1 MQNKILLACFFLAL
15 PSLSNAEFIREDYI
29 TGTLSSGIFPVQTF
43 QASGNPLPLIPK
55 KINPTDEQII
65 KLAEQA
71 FNGSNSNLG
80 ILLLDK
86 NQVVYKKFKNSLD
99 ENTKFFSYSMSKSLT
114 AYTIGVSL
122 CSGVINSLDD
132 KVSEYS
138 PLLSNSI
145 FGRSTIRNL
154 LTMSSGARRP
164 DEDGGSL
171 NGEWRDLTRGFK
183 SIDEILLS
191 YGIDEANPGSFVYN
205 NSDTNALMLAVNYK
219 NSFSETFNQKIWL
232 KSRPQN
238 SSTWLT
244 DKKGNIYAAAGFGA
258 SILDWGRLALHSIKM
273 RNGFEDKCI
282 AEFMKNATKIQ
293 IHDQNKKRFY
303 GYGYQTWIHPKQES
317 QIYLWLGTYG
327 QRVII
332 DPVNEKVLVL
342 FRNEDDKSTTDQIS
356 KLFWRWSQLQ

>member
-1 MQNKILLACFFLAL
+1 MKNKIYLTYLLLTLSSLA
-15 PSLSNAEFIREDYI
+15 SADSIQEDYI
-29 TGTLSSGIFPVQTF
+29 TGTLSSGIFSIQTF
-43 QASGNPLPLIPK
+43 KPSENPLPLIPK
-55 KINPTDEQII
+55 KIDQTDEQII
-65 KLAEQA
+65 KLAEDA
-71 FNGSNSNLG
+71 FNGSRSNLG

-86 NQVVYKKFKNSLD
+86 NQIVYRKFKNGLD
-99 ENTKFFSYSMSKSLT
+99 ENTKFFSYSISKSLT
-114 AYTIGVSL
+114 AYTVGVSF
-122 CSGVINSLDD
+122 CSGNIHSLDD
-132 KVSEYS
+132 KASDYS

-145 FGRSTIRNL
+145 FGKSTIRNL

-171 NGEWRDLTRGFK
+171 KGEWGDLTRGFK

-191 YGIDEANPGSFVYN
+191 YGIDEANPRSFVYN
-205 NSDTNALMLAVNYK
+205 NSDTNALMLAVNGK
-219 NSFSETFNQKIWL
+219 NSFAETFNQKIWL

-273 RNGFEDKCI
+273 RNGFENKCI

-293 IHDQNKKRFY
+293 TQDQTKKRFY

-317 QIYLWLGTYG
+317 QIYLWLGAYG
-327 QRVII
+327 QRVIV
-332 DPVNEKVLVL
+332 DPVNEKILVL
-342 FRNEDDKSTTDQIS
+342 FRNNDDKATTDQIS